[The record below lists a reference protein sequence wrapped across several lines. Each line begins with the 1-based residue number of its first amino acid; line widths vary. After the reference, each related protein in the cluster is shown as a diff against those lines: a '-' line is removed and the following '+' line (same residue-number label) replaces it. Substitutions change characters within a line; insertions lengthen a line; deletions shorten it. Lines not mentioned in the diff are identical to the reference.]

1 MKGLL
6 IKDFYMIKDGLL
18 IPALTMV
25 VFGVVLSVIGSIWV
39 LPVIAA
45 VSLGMQAVLTL
56 SMDKSSQWYKFART
70 LPVSNAQF
78 VASKYALYLLFSV
91 MGLVLGT
98 LIAVIA
104 SALNGGFSLE
114 PLLVNCCL
122 AIVMS
127 FLPGSVNIP
136 CSFLFSEEK
145 GIAGIIISLIAAAGI
160 YVGLRTLLGHF
171 IDLEMYILMTH
182 TIIAA
187 LSLVIYL
194 LSCAICPKIL
204 RKQEL

>member
-18 IPALTMV
+18 IPVLTML
-25 VFGVVLSVIGSIWV
+25 VFGVALSALGSIWV
-39 LPVIAA
+39 LPAIAA

-70 LPVSNAQF
+70 LPVSSTQF
-78 VASKYALYLLFSV
+78 VASKYVLYLLFS
-91 MGLVLGT
+91 MTGLLLGA

-104 SALNGGFSLE
+104 SILNGEFSFEL
-114 PLLVNCCL
+114 LLVNCCL
-122 AIVMS
+122 AIVMA

-145 GIAGIIISLIAAAGI
+145 GVAGIIISLIAAAGI
-160 YVGLRTLLGHF
+160 YVGLRVVLSYF
-171 IDLEMYILMTH
+171 IDMETYMLMAH
-182 TIIAA
+182 IIIAA
-187 LSLVIYL
+187 LSAAIYL
-194 LSCAICPKIL
+194 LSCAICPRIL
-204 RKQEL
+204 RRQEL